1 MIVHDDAV
9 LKAVAR
15 VDVIAI
21 VGMLGGGVKKDS
33 VQVVVVTDTSNVANA
48 VGWVMQVVYGR
59 IVVVVVSTTFR
70 RRAHRQQ

>member
-1 MIVHDDAV
+1 MLVHDDAV

-21 VGMLGGGVKKDS
+21 VGMLGSGVKKDS
-33 VQVVVVTDTSNVANA
+33 VQVVVVTDTSNVVNA
-48 VGWVMQVVYGR
+48 VGWVMQVVYGH

-70 RRAHRQQ
+70 CHAHRQQ